1 MMRTAVT
8 AVVAVMLLAL
18 PAGAQ
23 DVERLP
29 DRRRQELANFM
40 LFTGCD
46 RMRVVTYVQ
55 IGDDGEDYGVT
66 EERVGGMAESRL
78 RAARLYGAPL
88 NSFSALSVTVW
99 FSGRAYFTEVG
110 FVKTLTDPISGR
122 EEVITT
128 WTAER
133 LGTHGGD
140 GNYVMQGVSEQVDR
154 FILEFLREN
163 EEACRSREDP

>member
-1 MMRTAVT
+1 M
-8 AVVAVMLLAL
+8 
-18 PAGAQ
+18 
-23 DVERLP
+23 
-29 DRRRQELANFM
+29 
-40 LFTGCD
+40 
-46 RMRVVTYVQ
+46 
-55 IGDDGEDYGVT
+55 
-66 EERVGGMAESRL
+66 
-78 RAARLYGAPL
+78 

-163 EEACRSREDP
+163 EEACRSRGDP